1 MKQGKANTSP
11 VTNTLQLIP
20 DVPAPE
26 PFGVGDGEAET
37 VLLNG
42 SVVAAPPSVPEREKK
57 YYVIIFQEMRRNL
70 ILLSMFIAKTKPYCV
85 RFSRFHYKNN
95 SCLIFLFK
103 FKLRTRWLSK
113 YQVSST

>member
-42 SVVAAPPSVPEREKK
+42 SVVAAPPSVPERKEKNIMSLYFKK
-57 YYVIIFQEMRRNL
+57 YYSVIHVYR
-70 ILLSMFIAKTKPYCV
+70 
-85 RFSRFHYKNN
+85 KN
-95 SCLIFLFK
+95 
-103 FKLRTRWLSK
+103 
-113 YQVSST
+113 

>member
-42 SVVAAPPSVPEREKK
+42 SVVAAPPSVP
-57 YYVIIFQEMRRNL
+57 
-70 ILLSMFIAKTKPYCV
+70 
-85 RFSRFHYKNN
+85 
-95 SCLIFLFK
+95 
-103 FKLRTRWLSK
+103 
-113 YQVSST
+113 

>member
-37 VLLNG
+37 ALLNG
-42 SVVAAPPSVPEREKK
+42 SVVAAPPSVPERKEKILCH
-57 YYVIIFQEMRRNL
+57 YISRNI
-70 ILLSMFIAKTKPYCV
+70 ILLSMFIAKTKLYCV

-103 FKLRTRWLSK
+103 FKLGTRRLSK

>member
-42 SVVAAPPSVPEREKK
+42 SVVAAPPSVPEREEKILCHYISRNEKK
-57 YYVIIFQEMRRNL
+57 YYSV
-70 ILLSMFIAKTKPYCV
+70 
-85 RFSRFHYKNN
+85 FHVYRKN
-95 SCLIFLFK
+95 
-103 FKLRTRWLSK
+103 
-113 YQVSST
+113 

>member
-57 YYVIIFQEMRRNL
+57 YYVIIFQEILFCYPCLSQKLNYIVCVSPGFIIKTIPVLYFFLNL
-70 ILLSMFIAKTKPYCV
+70 
-85 RFSRFHYKNN
+85 N
-95 SCLIFLFK
+95 SEPDGYQSIRLA
-103 FKLRTRWLSK
+103 LRE
-113 YQVSST
+113 